1 MTELYDIVE
10 ESHFVEPV
18 QTVPDLSLIIALLVL
33 VVVIVAAVLLALR
46 RRRRGK
52 K

>member
-1 MTELYDIVE
+1 MTTLYDVVE

-33 VVVIVAAVLLALR
+33 VVAIAAAVLLVLR
-46 RRRRGK
+46 KRRKGK